1 MSISS
6 EQLAVFLARTE
17 YFHRCIAEQVAEAVS
32 LFDIL
37 TVEGGAPIFEEGD
50 HGDAWYVVVD
60 GDVSVSKAS
69 AAGGPDHQ
77 LATLDSG
84 EGFGEMALIDNNR
97 RMATVSANVPTIL
110 AKLPRVAF
118 DQLLEINHP
127 AATRL
132 LRAMAGVLCQRQR
145 ELTYILQDLVDDPGP
160 QPRYNPDNIARYDTE
175 ALASLLKA
183 ALTQH

>member
-1 MSISS
+1 MSISV

-17 YFHRCIAEQVAEAVS
+17 YFSRCTPGQVADAVG
-32 LFDIL
+32 LFQIL
-37 TVEGGAPIFEEGD
+37 TVAAEEPVFEEGD
-50 HGDAWYVVVD
+50 SGDAWYVVID
-60 GDVSVSKAS
+60 GDVSVSKSS

-77 LATLDSG
+77 LATLEPG

-97 RMATVSANVPTIL
+97 RMATISTNMDTVL

-118 DQLLEINHP
+118 NEMLDANHP
-127 AATRL
+127 AANRL

-160 QPRYNPDNIARYDTE
+160 QPRYGKDNIARYDTE